1 MQPILLI
8 LAAGVGSRY
17 GGLKQLD
24 RIGPNGETLL
34 DYSIYD
40 AVKSGFGKVVFII
53 RENLESDFKEM
64 FINRLRDHVEVD
76 YVFQEIWMIPEGILI
91 PDERQKP
98 WGTGHAVLMAADRI
112 DRPFA
117 GINSDDFYGRK
128 AYQALAGYYSGWTKE
143 KENDYCMI
151 GYRLDKTLSEF
162 GSVSRGI
169 CRINENHEL
178 VDVVERTSIEKT
190 REGILFK
197 EGSSRVALL
206 PPDTIVSM
214 NCWGFTPTFFQ
225 HLNTSFN
232 TFIRKNYENLKAELY
247 IPSVVSELI
256 QSKQAGVKVLSCDE
270 QWFGMTYQEDRSFV
284 MESIRKLI
292 RKGVYPQK
300 LWG

>member
-53 RENLESDFKEM
+53 KESLEADFKEM
-64 FINRLRDHVEVD
+64 FINRLRDHVEMD
-76 YVFQEIWMIPEGILI
+76 YVFQEIWMVPEGLLI

-112 DRPFA
+112 NQPFA
-117 GINSDDFYGRK
+117 VINSDDFYGRK
-128 AYQALAGYYSGWTKE
+128 AYQALADYYKAWTPE
-143 KENDYCMI
+143 KTNDYCMV

-169 CRINENHEL
+169 CRIKENHEL
-178 VDVVERTSIEKT
+178 VDVVERTRIEKT
-190 REGILFK
+190 PEGIVFREGSTQAAI
-197 EGSSRVALL
+197 L

-214 NCWGFTPTFFQ
+214 NCWGFTPSFFQ
-225 HLNTSFN
+225 YLKKGFDA
-232 TFIRKNYENLKAELY
+232 FIGKNYENLKAELY

-256 QSKQAGVKVLSCDE
+256 QSGQANVKVLSCDE

-284 MESIRKLI
+284 VDSIRKLI